1 MDSNF
6 NMSSNQRFKDT
17 KSQYSIST
25 LQSMQKDIRQC
36 IGILSTH
43 CVYFS
48 SRWASELL
56 ISINKQIQLQQQKQS
71 SFSGD
76 EDDDD
81 QDGNTNEQK
90 SKPTNTNKLLS

>member
-1 MDSNF
+1 M
-6 NMSSNQRFKDT
+6 NMSLNQRFQDT
-17 KSQYSIST
+17 KVQYSISK

-56 ISINKQIQLQQQKQS
+56 ISINKQIQLQKQQQS
-71 SFSGD
+71 FN
-76 EDDDD
+76 DDDND
-81 QDGNTNEQK
+81 DE
-90 SKPTNTNKLLS
+90 